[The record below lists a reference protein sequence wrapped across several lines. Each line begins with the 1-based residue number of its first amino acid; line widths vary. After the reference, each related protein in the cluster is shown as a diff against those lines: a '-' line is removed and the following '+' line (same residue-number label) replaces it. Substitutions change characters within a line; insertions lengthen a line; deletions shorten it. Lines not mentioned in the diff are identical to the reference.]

1 MVANFSWIIENRVAG
16 MARPRPAHFDWLRD
30 QGITAVVSLTEAAPE
45 GIEVFDHIHLPVPD
59 MTSPSLD
66 ELRAAVRFI
75 QLRAEHADQGVVV
88 HCGAGLGRTGTVL
101 AAYLVSRGA
110 SAPAALAKVRALRPG
125 SVETPDQEHAIARY
139 AELVGGATA

>member
-1 MVANFSWIIENRVAG
+1 MVSNFSWIIEKRVAG
-16 MARPRPAHFDWLRD
+16 MARPRPTHFDWLRD
-30 QGITAVVSLTEAAPE
+30 QGVSAVVSLTEAAPD
-45 GIEVFDHIHLPVPD
+45 GIEVFEHIHLPVPD

-66 ELRAAVRFI
+66 ELRAAILFI
-75 QLRAEHADQGVVV
+75 QERPDQGVVV

-125 SVETPDQEHAIARY
+125 SVETPDQERAIVQY

>member
-1 MVANFSWIIENRVAG
+1 MVSNFSWIIEHRVAG
-16 MARPRPAHFDWLRD
+16 MARPRPAHFDWLRE
-30 QGITAVVSLTEAAPE
+30 QGVSAVVSLTEAAPE
-45 GIEVFDHIHLPVPD
+45 GIEAFEHIHLPVPD

-75 QLRAEHADQGVVV
+75 QQRADKGVVV

-110 SAPAALAKVRALRPG
+110 SAPAALAQVRALRPG
-125 SVETPDQEHAIARY
+125 SVETPDQERAIAQY
-139 AELVGGATA
+139 AELMGGATE

>member
-16 MARPRPAHFDWLRD
+16 MARPRPAHFDWLRG
-30 QGITAVVSLTEAAPE
+30 QGITAVVSLTEAAPA

-66 ELRAAVRFI
+66 ELRTAVLFI
-75 QLRAEHADQGVVV
+75 QQRAERADQGVVV

-110 SAPAALAKVRALRPG
+110 SAPDALAKVRALRPG
-125 SVETPDQEHAIARY
+125 SVETPDQERAIVQY
-139 AELVGGATA
+139 AELVGGATE